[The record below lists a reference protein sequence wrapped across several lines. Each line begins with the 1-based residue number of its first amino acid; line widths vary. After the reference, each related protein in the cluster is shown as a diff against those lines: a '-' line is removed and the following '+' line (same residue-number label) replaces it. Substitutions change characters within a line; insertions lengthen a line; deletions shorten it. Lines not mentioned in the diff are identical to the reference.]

1 MIHLLDEST
10 IEKIAAG
17 EVIERPVS
25 VVKELIENSIDAGAK
40 NISLEIIDGGKQSII
55 VTDDGS
61 GIEKEDLDLAFTRHA
76 TSKILDFSDLFKI
89 RSMGF
94 RGEALPSIAACSKLT
109 ARSRTKNM
117 EEGIE
122 LVFEGGRKVSQ
133 MPVVMSVGTQM
144 KVEDLFVNLPVRRKF
159 LSSGSAEGGRI
170 SKLMY
175 NLAVGNPG
183 ISLRYTREGKRIF
196 QTSGKTQPEENLLLL
211 FGSAYYESILKI
223 QGESD
228 NYKIK
233 GMVSNNTYY
242 RGNRQMQHIFLNGRL
257 IEDDQIRDRIEECYK
272 SIIPNGRYPAFQ
284 IFIETDPANLD
295 INIHPNKKKVSYF
308 GADELLDLL
317 SYEIERKL
325 YESSTIPGEKY
336 QEKRPGLLMDL
347 TSEESYKEILDT
359 YSKPVEEGQ
368 KQNISGSNE
377 FENISFTDESDNGAF
392 DDNGTFEYED
402 FGSNYLNTII
412 DKEKN
417 DKPYDMNKV
426 TSKVSESGAKGLL
439 PDYDSLNFIGIVFK
453 TYIIFEDV
461 KEERLLIFD
470 QHAAHERINYE
481 KFLTKLKKSSS
492 DSQKLLDNE
501 RILLDDMSLDKF
513 KSREDMLKKLGFTF
527 EIQNDGDIYI
537 SGVPA
542 YLDADEYR
550 QILYDIL
557 DLDMENKDVY
567 SLDRFI
573 ENCAMKACKASVK
586 QGDRLD
592 INEVRALY
600 ESLKECQYP
609 LSCPHGR
616 PTFIFTGKRDLE
628 NRFMRN
634 K

>member
-1 MIHLLDEST
+1 MIHLLDENT

-25 VVKELIENSIDAGAK
+25 VVKELIENSIDAGAE

-55 VTDDGS
+55 VTDDGW

-89 RSMGF
+89 KSMGF
-94 RGEALPSIAACSKLT
+94 RGEALASIAACSRLT

-117 EEGIE
+117 GEGIE

-159 LSSGSAEGGRI
+159 LSSGSAEGSRI

-183 ISLRYTREGKRIF
+183 ISFRYTREGKRIF
-196 QTSGKTQPEENLLLL
+196 QTSGNADPKENLLLL
-211 FGSAYYESILKI
+211 FGSSYYDSILQI
-223 QGESD
+223 EGESN
-228 NYKIK
+228 NYKIR

-257 IEDDQIRDRIEECYK
+257 VEDDQIRDRIEECYK

-308 GADELLDLL
+308 GAGELLDLI
-317 SYEIERKL
+317 SYEIDRKL
-325 YESSTIPGEKY
+325 YESSAIPGEKNM
-336 QEKRPGLLMDL
+336 EKRPGLLMDL
-347 TSEESYKEILDT
+347 TSEDSYKEILDT
-359 YSKPVEEGQ
+359 YSKPVQVEDKKPQPFILNNLEPDSSSDRSNYEEY
-368 KQNISGSNE
+368 
-377 FENISFTDESDNGAF
+377 

-402 FGSNYLNTII
+402 FGSRYLESI
-412 DKEKN
+412 KEEDPLSIN
-417 DKPYDMNKV
+417 
-426 TSKVSESGAKGLL
+426 ELGARGLL
-439 PDYDSLNFIGIVFK
+439 PDYESLNFIGIVFK
-453 TYIIFEDV
+453 TYIIFEDI
-461 KEERLLIFD
+461 KEDRLLIFD
-470 QHAAHERINYE
+470 QHAAHERVNYE
-481 KFLTKLKKSSS
+481 RFLKKLKSSTS
-492 DSQKLLDNE
+492 VSQKLLDKE

-513 KSREDMLKKLGFTF
+513 ESRESMLKKLGFTF
-527 EIQNDGDIYI
+527 LIENNEDVYI
-537 SGVPA
+537 TGVPA
-542 YLDADEYR
+542 GFSSGEYM

-557 DLDMENKDVY
+557 DINMDNKDVF
-567 SLDRFI
+567 SLDRFM
-573 ENCAMKACKASVK
+573 EACAMKACKASVK
-586 QGDRLD
+586 QGDKLN

-600 ESLKECQYP
+600 NSLKDCQYP